1 MDHDQWCEK
10 ETWGYCGCRAR
21 LSSAPRERAISE
33 TTGPAQVVSAV
44 VTGSAFYRRACRI
57 KVSLTAAVM
66 TRHEAIEQFAA
77 ELRRI
82 ADVVEEG
89 VTTMESGNMGCADM
103 GSWEMDDP
111 WENDEPNDPSQRTSK
126 P

>member
-1 MDHDQWCEK
+1 MTNPNQSALPPTPAEA
-10 ETWGYCGCRAR
+10 GGVRAPE
-21 LSSAPRERAISE
+21 LGVAPR
-33 TTGPAQVVSAV
+33 
-44 VTGSAFYRRACRI
+44 SAFYRRACHI

-111 WENDEPNDPSQRTSK
+111 WENDEPNK
-126 P
+126 